1 MAISIVDAHDFIRSI
16 IKKNKG
22 GFVSPK
28 DIDRAINR
36 GVADWMSAV
45 ITKYHRTGKF
55 EYDHLLVKRATL
67 SATVANSGVVDV
79 PTDYV
84 EGLTI
89 YHTNADSQL
98 IEGTIYS
105 WDEFLEI
112 KNSSI
117 LAPDRA
123 FPAATI
129 YLDSSGSPK
138 IEFAPVPTS
147 GTYTYT
153 FVYMRKPATA
163 YYNAVVSNG
172 NISAALTG
180 NIDIDVADR
189 YYSDIITRAL
199 MYLGITLENAS
210 IAGAEGMMDANQIND
225 ERK

>member
-16 IKKNKG
+16 IKKNKA

-45 ITKYHRTGKF
+45 IYKYHTTGKF
-55 EYDHLLVKRATL
+55 EYDHLLVKR
-67 SATVANSGVVDV
+67 TVLVANTGNSGVLDV

-89 YHTNADSQL
+89 YHKDANSIQ

-129 YLDSSGSPK
+129 YINSSGVPK

-147 GTYTYT
+147 SDFEFT
-153 FVYMRKPATA
+153 FVYMRKPTTA
-163 YYNAVVSNG
+163 YYNAVVDSGG
-172 NISAALTG
+172 NISASSTG
-180 NIDIDVADR
+180 NVDIDVADR

-199 MYLGITLENAS
+199 MYLGITLDNGTV
-210 IAGAEGMMDANQIND
+210 AGTEAMMDANQKND
-225 ERK
+225 ER

>member
-1 MAISIVDAHDFIRSI
+1 MAISISDAHDFIRSI

-45 ITKYHRTGKF
+45 IYKYHTTGKF
-55 EYDHLLVKRATL
+55 EYDHLLVKRAVL
-67 SATVANSGVVDV
+67 SSTPANSGVLDV
-79 PTDYV
+79 PSDYV

-89 YHTNADSQL
+89 YHTDANSVL

-105 WDEFLEI
+105 WDEFLEV

-129 YLDSSGSPK
+129 YLDSSGTPK
-138 IEFAPVPTS
+138 IELAPVPTS
-147 GTYTYT
+147 GTYTFT

-163 YYNAVVSNG
+163 LYNYTTSNG
-172 NISAALTG
+172 NITFDSTG
-180 NIDIDVADR
+180 SVNIDVADR
-189 YYSDIITRAL
+189 YYSDIIARAL
-199 MYLGITLENAS
+199 FYLGITLENGT
-210 IAGAEGMMDANQIND
+210 IAGTEGMMDANQKND

>member
-1 MAISIVDAHDFIRSI
+1 MAISISDAHDFIRGI

-45 ITKYHRTGKF
+45 ISKFRKTGKF
-55 EYDHLLVKRATL
+55 EYDHLLVKRMPL
-67 SATVANSGVVDV
+67 SATAGNSAILDV

-89 YHTNADSQL
+89 YHTNADGVL
-98 IEGTIYS
+98 VEGTIYS

-123 FPAATI
+123 YPAATI
-129 YLDSSGSPK
+129 YLDSSGQPK

-147 GTYTYT
+147 GTFSYT
-153 FVYMRKPATA
+153 FVYMRRPATA
-163 YYNAVVSNG
+163 VYNYTTSSG
-172 NISAALTG
+172 NITFNPTG
-180 NIDIDVADR
+180 SVDIDVADR
-189 YYSDIITRAL
+189 YYTDIITRAL
-199 MYLGITLENAS
+199 MYLGVTLS
-210 IAGAEGMMDANQIND
+210 DGGIAGVEAMMDSNQIND

>member
-16 IKKNKG
+16 IKKNKA

-45 ITKYHRTGKF
+45 IYKYHKTGKF
-55 EYDHLLVKRATL
+55 EYDHLLVKRATF
-67 SATVANSGVVDV
+67 TVSPTTSVQDL

-89 YHTNADSQL
+89 YHTNENTVQ
-98 IEGTIYS
+98 IEGTLYS

-123 FPAATI
+123 YPAATI
-129 YLDSSGSPK
+129 YLDTTGTAK
-138 IEFAPVPTS
+138 IEFAPIPTS
-147 GTYTYT
+147 GNYVFT

-163 YYNAVVSNG
+163 FYNAVVQNG
-172 NISAALTG
+172 NISAASTG

-189 YYSDIITRAL
+189 YYSDIVTRAL
-199 MYLGITLENAS
+199 MYLGITLKDGDVAN
-210 IAGAEGMMDANQIND
+210 IEGMMDVNQKND
-225 ERK
+225 ER

>member
-1 MAISIVDAHDFIRSI
+1 MAISISDAHDFIRSI

-45 ITKYHRTGKF
+45 ISKYHRTGKF
-55 EYDHLLVKRATL
+55 EYDHLLVKRAAL
-67 SATVANSGVVDV
+67 SATPANSAVLDV

-89 YHTNADSQL
+89 YHTNADGIL
-98 IEGTIYS
+98 IEGTLYS

-123 FPAATI
+123 YPAATI
-129 YLDSSGSPK
+129 YLNESGTAK

-147 GTYTYT
+147 GTYSFT

-163 YYNAVVSNG
+163 LYNYTVSNG
-172 NISAALTG
+172 NITFNPTG
-180 NIDIDVADR
+180 SVDIDVADR

-199 MYLGITLENAS
+199 MYLGITLNDGT
-210 IAGAEGMMDANQIND
+210 IAGTESMMDSNQIND

>member
-16 IKKNKG
+16 IKKNKA

-45 ITKYHRTGKF
+45 IYKYHKTGKF
-55 EYDHLLVKRATL
+55 EYDHLLVKRATF
-67 SATVANSGVVDV
+67 TVSPTTSVQDL

-89 YHTNADSQL
+89 YHTNENTVQ
-98 IEGTIYS
+98 IEGTLYS

-123 FPAATI
+123 YPAATI
-129 YLDSSGSPK
+129 YLDTTGTAK
-138 IEFAPVPTS
+138 IEFAPIPTS
-147 GTYTYT
+147 GNYVFT

-163 YYNAVVSNG
+163 FYNAVVVNG
-172 NISAALTG
+172 NISAASSG
-180 NIDIDVADR
+180 NVDIDVADR
-189 YYSDIITRAL
+189 YYSDIVTRAL
-199 MYLGITLENAS
+199 MYLGITLKDGDVAN
-210 IAGAEGMMDANQIND
+210 IEGMMDVNQKND
-225 ERK
+225 ER

>member
-1 MAISIVDAHDFIRSI
+1 MAISISDAHDFIRGI

-45 ITKYHRTGKF
+45 ISKYHKTGKF
-55 EYDHLLVKRATL
+55 EYDHLFVKRTEL
-67 SATVANSGVVDV
+67 SATPANGGVLDV
-79 PTDYV
+79 PADYV
-84 EGLTI
+84 EGLTV
-89 YHTNADSQL
+89 YHTNADSVL
-98 IEGTIYS
+98 VEGTIYS
-105 WDEFLEI
+105 WDEFLEV

-129 YLDSSGSPK
+129 YLNAGSVPK

-147 GTYTYT
+147 GTFSYT

-163 YYNAVVSNG
+163 LYNYTTNNG
-172 NISAALTG
+172 NITFNATSSV
-180 NIDIDVADR
+180 DIDVADR
-189 YYSDIITRAL
+189 YYTDIITRAL
-199 MYLGITLENAS
+199 MYLGITLENGG
-210 IAGAEGMMDANQIND
+210 IAGIESMMDANQIND

>member
-1 MAISIVDAHDFIRSI
+1 MAISISDAHDFIRSI

-22 GFVSPK
+22 GFISPK

-45 ITKYHRTGKF
+45 ITKYRNTGKF
-55 EYDHLLVKRATL
+55 EYDHLLVKRVQL
-67 SATVANSGVVDV
+67 SATVGNSAILDV
-79 PTDYV
+79 PADYI

-89 YHTNADSQL
+89 YHTNADGVL

-105 WDEFLEI
+105 WDTFLEV

-129 YLDSSGSPK
+129 YLDSSGTAR

-147 GTYTYT
+147 GTFLYT
-153 FVYMRKPATA
+153 FIYMRKPATA
-163 YYNAVVSNG
+163 LYNYSTSNG
-172 NISAALTG
+172 NITFNPTG
-180 NIDIDVADR
+180 SVDIDVADR
-189 YYSDIITRAL
+189 YYTDIITRAL
-199 MYLGITLENAS
+199 LYLGITLDNGN
-210 IAGAEGMMDANQIND
+210 IAGTEAMMDANQIND

>member
-1 MAISIVDAHDFIRSI
+1 MAISIVDAHDFIRGI
-16 IKKNKG
+16 IKKNKA

-45 ITKYHRTGKF
+45 IYKYHTTGKF
-55 EYDHLLVKRATL
+55 EYDHLLVKRSTF
-67 SATVANSGVVDV
+67 TVG
-79 PTDYV
+79 PTTNVQNLPDDYV

-89 YHTNADSQL
+89 YHKNENSVQ
-98 IEGTIYS
+98 IEGTLYS

-123 FPAATI
+123 YPAATI
-129 YLDSSGSPK
+129 YLDTTGTPK
-138 IEFAPVPTS
+138 IEFAPIPTS
-147 GTYTYT
+147 GNFEFT

-163 YYNAVVSNG
+163 FYNAVVANG
-172 NISAALTG
+172 NVSAASTG

-189 YYSDIITRAL
+189 YYSDIVSRAL
-199 MYLGITLENAS
+199 MYLGITIENGAV
-210 IAGAEGMMDANQIND
+210 AGIEAMMDANQKND
-225 ERK
+225 ER

>member
-16 IKKNKG
+16 IKKNKA

-45 ITKYHRTGKF
+45 IYKYHKTGKF
-55 EYDHLLVKRATL
+55 EYDHLLVKRATF
-67 SATVANSGVVDV
+67 TVSPTTSVQDL

-89 YHTNADSQL
+89 YHTNENSVQ
-98 IEGTIYS
+98 IEGTLYS
-105 WDEFLEI
+105 WDEFLEV

-123 FPAATI
+123 YPAATI
-129 YLDSSGSPK
+129 YLDTTGTAK
-138 IEFAPVPTS
+138 IEFAPIPAS
-147 GTYTYT
+147 GNYVFT
-153 FVYMRKPATA
+153 FIYMRKPATA

-172 NISAALTG
+172 NISAASTG

-189 YYSDIITRAL
+189 YYSDIVTRAL
-199 MYLGITLENAS
+199 MYLGVTLKDGE
-210 IAGAEGMMDANQIND
+210 IANVEGMMDVNQKND
-225 ERK
+225 ER

>member
-16 IKKNKG
+16 IKKNKA

-45 ITKYHRTGKF
+45 IYKYQKTGKF

-67 SATVANSGVVDV
+67 TATVANSAVIDV
-79 PTDYV
+79 PTDYI

-89 YHTNADSQL
+89 YHTDANNVQ

-129 YLDSSGSPK
+129 YINSSGIPK

-147 GTYTYT
+147 SDFIYT

-163 YYNAVVSNG
+163 YYNAVVDSNG
-172 NISAALTG
+172 NISAAG
-180 NIDIDVADR
+180 NGHTDIDVADR
-189 YYSDIITRAL
+189 YYSDIISRAL
-199 MYLGITLENAS
+199 MYLGVTLDNGAV
-210 IAGAEGMMDANQIND
+210 AGLEAMIDVNQKND
-225 ERK
+225 ER

>member
-1 MAISIVDAHDFIRSI
+1 MAISISDAHDFIRSI

-36 GVADWMSAV
+36 GIADWMSAV
-45 ITKYHRTGKF
+45 ISKYHKTGKF
-55 EYDHLLVKRATL
+55 EYDHLLVKRAALT
-67 SATVANSGVVDV
+67 STVGNSGVLDV
-79 PTDYV
+79 PSDYV
-84 EGLTI
+84 EGLTV
-89 YHTNADSQL
+89 YHTDANGIL

-147 GTYTYT
+147 GTFLFT

-163 YYNAVVSNG
+163 VYNYTVSNG
-172 NISAALTG
+172 NITFNPTG
-180 NIDIDVADR
+180 SVDIDVADR
-189 YYSDIITRAL
+189 YYSDIVTRAL
-199 MYLGITLENAS
+199 MYLGIALNDGN
-210 IAGAEGMMDANQIND
+210 IAGTEAMMDNNQIND

>member
-1 MAISIVDAHDFIRSI
+1 MAISISDAHDFIRGI

-22 GFVSPK
+22 GFISPK

-36 GVADWMSAV
+36 GIADWMSAV
-45 ITKYHRTGKF
+45 ISKYHRTGKF
-55 EYDHLLVKRATL
+55 EYDHLLVKRAPFSSTP
-67 SATVANSGVVDV
+67 VNSGVLTV
-79 PTDYV
+79 PDDYV
-84 EGLTI
+84 EGLTV
-89 YHTNADSQL
+89 YHTNADNVL
-98 IEGTIYS
+98 VEGTLYS

-129 YLDSSGSPK
+129 YLDSAGSPK

-147 GTYTYT
+147 GTFSFT

-163 YYNAVVSNG
+163 VYNYTVNNG
-172 NISAALTG
+172 NITFNPTG
-180 NIDIDVADR
+180 SVDIDVADR

-199 MYLGITLENAS
+199 MYLGITLENNAVTS
-210 IAGAEGMMDANQIND
+210 TEAIMDSNQIND

>member
-1 MAISIVDAHDFIRSI
+1 MAISISDAHDFIRGI
-16 IKKNKG
+16 IKKNKA

-36 GVADWMSAV
+36 GIADWMSAV
-45 ITKYHRTGKF
+45 IKKFQKTGEF
-55 EYDHLLVKRATL
+55 EYDHLLVKRA
-67 SATVANSGVVDV
+67 VMPV
-79 PTDYV
+79 PVTGIYDIPADYV

-89 YHTNADSQL
+89 YHTNANSQL

-105 WDEFLEI
+105 WDKFLEI

-117 LAPDRA
+117 LTPDRD

-129 YLDSSGSPK
+129 YLDTTGTPK

-147 GTYTYT
+147 GTYSYT

-163 YYNAVVSNG
+163 LYNYTTSNG
-172 NISAALTG
+172 NITFSSNG
-180 NIDIDVADR
+180 SVDIDVADR
-189 YYSDIITRAL
+189 YYTDIITRAL
-199 MYLGITLENAS
+199 MYLGITLESPN
-210 IAGAEGMMDANQIND
+210 IAGTEAMMDANQIND

>member
-1 MAISIVDAHDFIRSI
+1 MAISISDAHDFIRSI

-45 ITKYHRTGKF
+45 ISKYHRTGKF

-67 SATVANSGVVDV
+67 SATPSNSAVLDV

-89 YHTNADSQL
+89 YHTNADGIL
-98 IEGTIYS
+98 IEGTLYS

-123 FPAATI
+123 YPAATI
-129 YLDSSGSPK
+129 YLNESGTAK

-147 GTYTYT
+147 GTYSFT

-163 YYNAVVSNG
+163 LYNYTVSNG
-172 NISAALTG
+172 NITFNPTG
-180 NIDIDVADR
+180 SVDIDVADR

-199 MYLGITLENAS
+199 MYLGITLNDGT
-210 IAGAEGMMDANQIND
+210 IAGTESMMDSNQIND

>member
-1 MAISIVDAHDFIRSI
+1 MSISISDAHDFIRSI

-36 GVADWMSAV
+36 GIADWMSAV

-55 EYDHLLVKRATL
+55 EYDHLLVKRSTL
-67 SATVANSGVVDV
+67 SATAVNSGVLDV
-79 PTDYV
+79 PADYV

-89 YHTNADSQL
+89 YHTNADSVL
-98 IEGTIYS
+98 IEGTLYS

-123 FPAATI
+123 YPAATI
-129 YLDSSGSPK
+129 YLDSSGTAK
-138 IEFAPVPTS
+138 IEVAPVPIS
-147 GTYTYT
+147 GTYTFT

-163 YYNAVVSNG
+163 LYNYTTSNG
-172 NISAALTG
+172 NITFNPTG
-180 NIDIDVADR
+180 SVDIDVADR

-199 MYLGITLENAS
+199 MYLGVTISDGS
-210 IAGAEGMMDANQIND
+210 IAGIEGMMDANQVND

>member
-45 ITKYHRTGKF
+45 ISKYHKTGKF
-55 EYDHLLVKRATL
+55 EYDHLLVKRAAMPVPVT
-67 SATVANSGVVDV
+67 GIYDV
-79 PTDYV
+79 PADYV

-89 YHTNADSQL
+89 YHTNADNVL
-98 IEGTIYS
+98 VEGTIYS

-129 YLDSSGSPK
+129 YLDSSGVPK

-147 GTYTYT
+147 GTFSYT

-180 NIDIDVADR
+180 NVDIDVADR
-189 YYSDIITRAL
+189 YYTDIITRAL
-199 MYLGITLENAS
+199 MYLGVTLENGN
-210 IAGAEGMMDANQIND
+210 IAGVEAMMDANQIND